1 MDRTILHIIK
11 YVAAVL
17 VVSIPPSCLRDV
29 VFDEKSD
36 YRITVS
42 PLYDMQYD
50 RPDKEPAMFRVL
62 LYDPESHN
70 LVSSNM
76 VSGNGGYLYNIR
88 PGVYDILVY
97 NYTLNRTK
105 VTHEENLSLIQ
116 AGTSAVSY
124 RETPIVETPDHL
136 FVQRF
141 DKVDIPYLSTQD
153 EPFVLNCEP
162 RSVVDSW
169 ILIIDGIKGLR
180 NADYIDVYI
189 SGQARNSFIAK
200 DGDSRISNINTT
212 IFFAARCD
220 YAKGLIYTPFTTFGK
235 IPDERA
241 KLELNIRIVGSG
253 GEVYSCQADVT
264 EQFDNPD
271 NIRHEIRATFDVTIS
286 ERKDG
291 GMNPAADPW
300 KPDANTIILR

>member
-1 MDRTILHIIK
+1 MERTILHIK
-11 YVAAVL
+11 MFVTAVL
-17 VVSIPPSCLRDV
+17 IVSITSSCLRDM

-36 YRITVS
+36 YRIYIR
-42 PLYDMQYD
+42 PLYDMMYD
-50 RPDKEPAMFRVL
+50 RPDKAPAMFRVL
-62 LYDPESHN
+62 LYDPESHK

-76 VSGNGGYLYNIR
+76 VSGNEGYLYNIH

-105 VTHEENLSLIQ
+105 VSHEESLSLIQ
-116 AGTSAVSY
+116 AETSAVSY
-124 RETPIVETPDHL
+124 RKTPIVETPDHL
-136 FVQRF
+136 FVQRL
-141 DKVDIPYLSTQD
+141 DKVNIPYLSTQD
-153 EPFVLNCEP
+153 NPFILNCEP

-169 ILIIDGIKGLR
+169 ILIIDGIKGL
-180 NADYIDVYI
+180 NYADYIDVYI
-189 SGQARNSFIAK
+189 SGQAQNVFIAK
-200 DGDSRISNINTT
+200 TGDSRISNVNTT

-253 GEVYSCQADVT
+253 GEVYSCTADVT
-264 EQFDNPD
+264 DQFDDPANV
-271 NIRHEIRATFDVTIS
+271 RHEIRATFDVTIS

-291 GMNPAADPW
+291 GMNPAVDPW
-300 KPDANTIILR
+300 NPDTDTLILR